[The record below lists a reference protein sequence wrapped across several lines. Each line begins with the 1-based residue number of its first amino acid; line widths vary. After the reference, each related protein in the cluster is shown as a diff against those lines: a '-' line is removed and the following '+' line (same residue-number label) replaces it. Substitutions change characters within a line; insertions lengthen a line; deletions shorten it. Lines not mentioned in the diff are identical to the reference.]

1 MHHWGCVWVRV
12 KIEERRVEMAVSSL
26 LTLQSPLSISAPTTA
41 ECLPSKAVGT
51 PLLGCP
57 PAAEW
62 LRYMIPLQR
71 AVEDASPYNRRM
83 SAVKGRRGE
92 LCSPAVAAEYVPV
105 KNVGTP
111 VLGCPQAALTTA
123 TRIRTPQEGCPYAN
137 PTVAPDLYQPLQ
149 PWNICR

>member
-1 MHHWGCVWVRV
+1 
-12 KIEERRVEMAVSSL
+12 MAVSSL
-26 LTLQSPLSISAPTTA
+26 LTLQSPLSISAPTTT
-41 ECLPSKAVGT
+41 ECLPLKAVGT

-111 VLGCPQAALTTA
+111 LLGCLP
-123 TRIRTPQEGCPYAN
+123 GF
-137 PTVAPDLYQPLQ
+137 TVTEYVPMKNVGDDLCVVPF
-149 PWNICR
+149 R